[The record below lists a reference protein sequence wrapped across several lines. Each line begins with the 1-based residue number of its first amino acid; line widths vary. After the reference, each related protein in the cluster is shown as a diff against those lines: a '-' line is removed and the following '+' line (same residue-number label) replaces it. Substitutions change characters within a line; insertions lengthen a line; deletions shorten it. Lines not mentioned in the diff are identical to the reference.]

1 MKLPPVQPRSRTAHE
16 AAQWARAQ
24 GKFDDYN
31 RALFRAFFERGEDI
45 GSTEVLKS
53 LAADIGLN
61 AESLENALKNHDFLE
76 SVLQD
81 EREAEMLGMNG
92 VPAFVANREVA
103 TTGVQSLETLQKL
116 MARARGEGS

>member
-1 MKLPPVQPRSRTAHE
+1 MNLPPVQPRSRMAHE
-16 AAQWARAQ
+16 AAQWARTQ

-45 GSTEVLKS
+45 GNIEVLKS
-53 LAADIGLN
+53 LASNLSLDAN
-61 AESLENALKNHDFLE
+61 SLEAALKQHIFLE
-76 SVLQD
+76 NVLHD
-81 EREAEMLGMNG
+81 EREAEMLGMSG

-116 MARARGEGS
+116 MARARGEDS